1 MKRCFQIAEE
11 EKEKKGKPLRI
22 KKLYVLGALLV
33 EQYHDQMKMTTRS
46 KVKAKRGVD
55 VSVYVCM
62 VKLLLLSIE
71 INRLGNRGLFT

>member
-1 MKRCFQIAEE
+1 MAEQE
-11 EKEKKGKPLRI
+11 VANKGKALRI

-55 VSVYVCM
+55 VGDYVCIAA
-62 VKLLLLSIE
+62 LLLLHS
-71 INRLGNRGLFT
+71 LLYCVHTH